1 MRKKT
6 RILPLLLILILAFSL
21 TAQAAMPPHITPL
34 WNSTAS
40 CPAPTLSFSGEK
52 AVCLASVQA
61 YSGAEIEGTLTLFH
75 GTTEVDSWP
84 ISGTTS
90 AKVSGSCD
98 VESGESYMLHLYVVV
113 DGPGGIDKITK
124 TTTGTCP

>member
-1 MRKKT
+1 MQKKKGL
-6 RILPLLLILILAFSL
+6 IPLFLVLVLVLGL
-21 TAQAAMPPHITPL
+21 TVQAAEIMPL
-34 WNSTAS
+34 WNSTTQ
-40 CPAPTLSFSGEK
+40 CNAPKLDFSGET
-52 AVCLASVQA
+52 AICSATVRSLTGS
-61 YSGAEIEGTLTLFH
+61 EIEGTLTLFH

-98 VESGESYMLHLYVVV
+98 VESGEGYLLHLYVVV

-124 TTTGTCP
+124 TTSGTCP